1 MATASRPFGTGRYA
15 AAGNPNCLQLQ
26 ATVAGRFRQENI
38 ASTIKGDRLSG
49 GNGST
54 AGQRA
59 LMPEKLCVFAFP
71 SDGAAAFFGR
81 RAAAG
86 FPFGYL

>member
-1 MATASRPFGTGRYA
+1 
-15 AAGNPNCLQLQ
+15 
-26 ATVAGRFRQENI
+26 VAGRFRQENP
-38 ASTIKGDRLSG
+38 ASAIKGDRLSG
-49 GNGST
+49 VNGST

-59 LMPEKLCVFAFP
+59 LMPEKPCVFDAFP

-86 FPFGYL
+86 FPFGE